1 MKVTTYVGLLR
12 GVNVGGK
19 NKINMSELRD
29 ALSNEGFQHV
39 KTYIQSGNVLFQS
52 EDAESLL
59 RKKMEEIIRK
69 RFKLKVPI
77 VLRTA
82 VEWKI
87 LIENCPFHDEQIS
100 KAQETAIGESLYV
113 AMVGEPLLADDEK
126 KLLTYA
132 SETEECE
139 IRGREIYLLFH
150 ESIRNSKLA
159 AFITRSNE
167 YATVRNWKTINK
179 MNSLLPN
186 IQT

>member
-1 MKVTTYVGLLR
+1 MTNYIALLR
-12 GVNVGGK
+12 GINVGGK
-19 NKINMSELRD
+19 NKIQMGKLRD
-29 ALSNEGFQHV
+29 ALSNEGFQNV
-39 KTYIQSGNVLFQS
+39 KTYIQSGNVLFES
-52 EDAESLL
+52 EEPGALL
-59 RKKMEEIIRK
+59 RKMMEGIIRK
-69 RFKLKVPI
+69 QFELKVPV

-82 VEWKI
+82 VEWKNI
-87 LIENCPFHDEQIS
+87 IENCPFRDEQIL

-113 AMVGEPLLADDEK
+113 AMLAEPLLPDDEK

-159 AFITRSNE
+159 AFITRSSE

-186 IQT
+186 VQS